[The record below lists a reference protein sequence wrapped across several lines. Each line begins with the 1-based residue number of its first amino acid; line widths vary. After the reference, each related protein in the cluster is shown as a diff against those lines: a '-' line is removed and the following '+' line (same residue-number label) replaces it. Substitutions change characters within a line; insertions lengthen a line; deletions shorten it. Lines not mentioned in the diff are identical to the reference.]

1 MRIKIVANFPGFLD
15 GSYTDRFAY
24 LAKMMYDRGDEVEL
38 IASDFCHD
46 NKKVREANVSDL
58 YPFKVTLLHEEP
70 YIKNVSL
77 QRLRCHHAWGKRVG
91 DYLLKAEKPDVIY
104 CAIPSLTA
112 SRVVARYC
120 KKNRVK
126 FIVDLQDLWPEAFAM
141 AIPNKML
148 QQVFLPMKWYVDASY
163 RAADLA
169 VAVSE
174 TYIDRILS
182 VNNKL
187 HNGIS
192 VYLGNNGEEFD
203 KGRIQYRLDRSND
216 EFIVGYIGNM
226 STSYDIPMV
235 FDALAKVAKGNNIDK
250 QIRFVLIGGGVD
262 ENKFKEYGQRVYPN
276 HTFMGR
282 KNYQEMAG
290 MVSDCD
296 IVVNPIVKGS
306 VASIINKVGD
316 YALSGVPVINTQE
329 SEEYRKLVDTYHC
342 GINCRCGNSDDVADA
357 IERLLND
364 PELRKS
370 MSEGQKR
377 LGKEKFDRRYTY
389 SKIVNGVESLFNQR
403 MN

>member
-1 MRIKIVANFPGFLD
+1 MRILIVSNFPGYLD
-15 GSYTDRFAY
+15 GSYTDRIAY
-24 LAKMMYDRGDEVEL
+24 LAKLLAENNHEVEL
-38 IASDFCHD
+38 LTSDFCHES
-46 NKKVREANVSDL
+46 KLPREQQSMN
-58 YPFKVTLLHEEP
+58 YPFTITYLHEAP
-70 YIKNVSL
+70 YMRNVGIQRLKSHLGWGKNVE
-77 QRLRCHHAWGKRVG
+77 K
-91 DYLLKAEKPDVIY
+91 YLKSQSGIDCIY

-112 SRVVARYC
+112 AYKAAKYAKR
-120 KKNRVK
+120 KGIK
-126 FIVDLQDLWPEAFAM
+126 FVVDLQDLWPEAFAM
-141 AIPNKML
+141 AIKNPFL
-148 QQVFLPMKWYVDASY
+148 QKLFLPMKWYADKIYA
-163 RAADLA
+163 AADLA

-182 VNNKL
+182 VNNKI
-187 HNGIS
+187 HEGIS

-203 KGRIQYRLDRSND
+203 KGRTLYYLDRSNE
-216 EFIVGYIGNM
+216 EFVVGYIGNM

-235 FDALAKVAKGNNIDK
+235 FDALAKVAQRKSIDK

-262 ENKFKEYGQRVYPN
+262 EDKFKEYGKCVYPN

-282 KNYQEMAG
+282 RNYQEMAG

-329 SEEYRKLVDTYHC
+329 SEEYRKLVEIYHC
-342 GINCRCGNSDDVADA
+342 GINCRCGNPDDVADA
-357 IERLLND
+357 IERLLSD
-364 PELRKS
+364 PALRKS

-389 SKIVNGVESLFNQR
+389 SEIVNGVESLFNH
-403 MN
+403 

>member
-1 MRIKIVANFPGFLD
+1 MRIKIISNFPGSLD
-15 GSYTDRFAY
+15 GSYTDRFVY
-24 LAKMMYDRGDEVEL
+24 LAKMMHDRGNEVEL

-46 NKKVREANVSDL
+46 NKKERETKVCDM
-58 YPFKVTLLHEEP
+58 YPFKITLLHEEP
-70 YIKNVSL
+70 YIRNVSL
-77 QRLRCHHAWGKRVG
+77 QRLKSHYAWGKRVEK
-91 DYLLKAEKPDVIY
+91 YLNTINKPNAIY

-112 SRVVARYC
+112 SKAVANYC
-120 KKNRVK
+120 KKKRVK

-141 AIPNKML
+141 AVPNKL
-148 QQVFLPMKWYVDASY
+148 IQQFFLPMKWYADASY

-174 TYIDRILS
+174 TYVRRILT
-182 VNNKL
+182 VNKKL
-187 HNGIS
+187 SSGLS
-192 VYLGNNGEEFD
+192 VYLGNDGNEFD
-203 KGRIQYRLDRSND
+203 IGKKEYHLERTDD
-216 EFIVGYIGNM
+216 EFVIGYIGNM

-235 FDALAKVAKGNNIDK
+235 FDALAKVTKRNNIAK

-262 ENKFKEYGQRVYPN
+262 EEKFKEYGKRVYPN
-276 HTFMGR
+276 HTFMGK

-296 IVVNPIVKGS
+296 IVVNPIIKGS

-329 SEEYRKLVDTYHC
+329 SEEYRKLVETYHC

-389 SKIVNGVESLFNQR
+389 SKIVTGVESIFNH
-403 MN
+403 

>member
-1 MRIKIVANFPGFLD
+1 MNIIIIANFPGFLD
-15 GSYTDRFAY
+15 GSYSDRICY
-24 LAKMMYDRGDEVEL
+24 LANLFNGHGHFVDLVV
-38 IASDFCHD
+38 SDFCHE
-46 NKKVREANVSDL
+46 NKEIRKIEAELL
-58 YPFKVTLLHEEP
+58 YPFKITMFHERP
-70 YIKNVSL
+70 YTRNVSL
-77 QRLRCHHAWGKRVG
+77 MRLRSHWAWGKNVEE
-91 DYLLKAEKPDVIY
+91 YLESQSGIDCIY

-112 SRVVARYC
+112 AYKAAKYAKR
-120 KKNRVK
+120 KGVK
-126 FIVDLQDLWPEAFAM
+126 FVVDLQDLWPEAFAM
-141 AIPNKML
+141 AIKNSFL
-148 QQVFLPMKWYVDASY
+148 QKLFLPMKWYADKIYS
-163 RAADLA
+163 AADLA

-182 VNNKL
+182 VNHKL
-187 HNGIS
+187 HDGIS

-203 KGRIQYRLDRSND
+203 RGRTQYRLDRSND
-216 EFIVGYIGNM
+216 EYVVGYIGNM

-235 FDALAKVAKGNNIDK
+235 FDALAKVAQRKNIDK

-262 ENKFKEYGQRVYPN
+262 EDKFKEYGKCVYPN

-282 KNYQEMAG
+282 RNYQEMAG

-329 SEEYRKLVDTYHC
+329 SEEYRKLVETYHC

-357 IERLLND
+357 IERLLSN
-364 PELRKS
+364 PALRKS

-389 SKIVNGVESLFNQR
+389 SEIVNGVESLFNH
-403 MN
+403 